1 MFPEAAQL
9 VLTRAT
15 DLGPAGIENPSF
27 RAAGIENPS
36 FRAAGIENVVS
47 RTERVGPPR
56 GRSCLE
62 M

>member
-15 DLGPAGIENPSF
+15 DLGP
-27 RAAGIENPS
+27 AGIENPS